1 MKTIQYK
8 FNDGSISKIN
18 VTDELYALH
27 LELLQEEKRNHW
39 KETRRHIS
47 LDYLMEQGADIADH
61 RDGDP
66 LSALIEKTDDEKLKN
81 ALSYLSDKQRS
92 LIEKVFYN
100 DLSLREIARQT
111 GISHQ
116 ALSQQLATIY
126 KKLKKLL

>member
-8 FNDGSISKIN
+8 FNDGTTKEIS

-61 RDGDP
+61 DSGDP
-66 LSALIEKTDDEKLKN
+66 LSALIEKTNDERIKT
-81 ALSYLSDKQRS
+81 ALSYLSDKHRA

-126 KKLKKLL
+126 KKLKKFL

>member
-8 FNDGSISKIN
+8 FNDGSISEIN

-27 LELLQEEKRNHW
+27 LELLQEEKHNHW

-81 ALSYLSDKQRS
+81 ALISLSDKQRS

-111 GISHQ
+111 GVSHQ

>member
-8 FNDGSISKIN
+8 FNDGSTKEIS

-39 KETRRHIS
+39 RETRRHIS
-47 LDYLMEQGADIADH
+47 LEYLMEQGVDIADH
-61 RDGDP
+61 DSGDP
-66 LSALIEKTDDEKLKN
+66 LSALIEKTDDERIKN
-81 ALSYLSDKQRS
+81 ALSYLTDKQRA

-126 KKLKKLL
+126 KKLKKFL

>member
-8 FNDGSISKIN
+8 FNDGSIKEIS

-111 GISHQ
+111 GVSHQ

-126 KKLKKLL
+126 RKLKKLL

>member
-8 FNDGSISKIN
+8 FNDGTTKEIN

-61 RDGDP
+61 DSGDP
-66 LSALIEKTDDEKLKN
+66 LSALIEKTNDERIKT
-81 ALSYLSDKQRS
+81 ALSYLSDKQRA

-126 KKLKKLL
+126 KKLKKFL

>member
-8 FNDGSISKIN
+8 FNDGSIKEIS

-47 LDYLMEQGADIADH
+47 LEYLMEQGADIADH

-66 LSALIEKTDDEKLKN
+66 LSALIEKTDDERIHK

-111 GISHQ
+111 GVSHQ

>member
-8 FNDGSISKIN
+8 FNDGSIKQVS

-27 LELLQEEKRNHW
+27 LKLLQEEKRNHW

-66 LSALIEKTDDEKLKN
+66 LSALIEKTDDERIHK
-81 ALSYLSDKQRS
+81 AISSLSDKQRA

-111 GISHQ
+111 GVSHQ

-126 KKLKKLL
+126 KKLKKFL

>member
-8 FNDGSISKIN
+8 FNDGTTKEIS

-47 LDYLMEQGADIADH
+47 LEYLMEQGVDIADH
-61 RDGDP
+61 DSGDP
-66 LSALIEKTDDEKLKN
+66 LSALIEKTDDERIKN

-126 KKLKKLL
+126 KKLKKFL

>member
-8 FNDGSISKIN
+8 FNDGSIKEIN

-100 DLSLREIARQT
+100 DLSLREIARQM

-116 ALSQQLATIY
+116 ALSQQLATIC
-126 KKLKKLL
+126 KKLKKFL

>member
-8 FNDGSISKIN
+8 FNDGTTKEIS

-47 LDYLMEQGADIADH
+47 LEYLIEHGADIADH
-61 RDGDP
+61 DGGDP
-66 LSALIEKTDDEKLKN
+66 LSALLEKTDDERIKT

-100 DLSLREIARQT
+100 DMSLREIARQT
-111 GISHQ
+111 GVSHQ

-126 KKLKKLL
+126 KKLKKFL

>member
-8 FNDGSISKIN
+8 FNDGTISEIN

-61 RDGDP
+61 DSGDP
-66 LSALIEKTDDEKLKN
+66 LSALIEKTNDERIKT

-111 GISHQ
+111 GVSHQ

-126 KKLKKLL
+126 KKLKKFL

>member
-8 FNDGSISKIN
+8 FNDGTIKEIS
-18 VTDELYALH
+18 VTDELYSLH

-39 KETRRHIS
+39 RETRRHIS
-47 LDYLMEQGADIADH
+47 LDYLIEYGADIADH
-61 RDGDP
+61 DSGDP
-66 LSALIEKTDDEKLKN
+66 LSALIEKMDDERIKN
-81 ALSYLSDKQRS
+81 ALSYLTDKQRA

-100 DLSLREIARQT
+100 GLSLREIARQT

-126 KKLKKLL
+126 KKLKKFL

>member
-8 FNDGSISKIN
+8 FNDGSIKQVS

-47 LDYLMEQGADIADH
+47 LDYLMEQGADFADG
-61 RDGDP
+61 DGDP
-66 LSALIEKTDDEKLKN
+66 LSALIEKTDDEKLKT
-81 ALSYLSDKQRS
+81 ALSFLSDKQRA

-111 GISHQ
+111 DVSHQ

-126 KKLKKLL
+126 KKLKKFL

>member
-8 FNDGSISKIN
+8 FNDGSIKEIN

-39 KETRRHIS
+39 RETRRHIS

-81 ALSYLSDKQRS
+81 ALSYLSDKQQS

-111 GISHQ
+111 GVSHQ

>member
-8 FNDGSISKIN
+8 FNDGSTSEIN

-66 LSALIEKTDDEKLKN
+66 LSALIEKTDDERIKT

-111 GISHQ
+111 GVSHQ

-126 KKLKKLL
+126 KKLKKFL

>member
-8 FNDGSISKIN
+8 FNDGSTKEIS

-39 KETRRHIS
+39 RETRRHIS
-47 LDYLMEQGADIADH
+47 LEYLMEQGVDIADH
-61 RDGDP
+61 DSGDP
-66 LSALIEKTDDEKLKN
+66 LSALIEKTDDERIHK
-81 ALSYLSDKQRS
+81 ALSLLSDKQRS

-126 KKLKKLL
+126 KKLKKFL

>member
-8 FNDGSISKIN
+8 FNDGTIKQVS

-47 LDYLMEQGADIADH
+47 LDYLMEQGADFADG
-61 RDGDP
+61 DGDP
-66 LSALIEKTDDEKLKN
+66 LSALIEKTDDERIHK
-81 ALSYLSDKQRS
+81 ALSLLSDKQRS

-126 KKLKKLL
+126 KKMKKFL

>member
-8 FNDGSISKIN
+8 FNDGSTKEIS

-39 KETRRHIS
+39 RETRRHIS
-47 LDYLMEQGADIADH
+47 LEYLMEQGVDIADH
-61 RDGDP
+61 DSGDP
-66 LSALIEKTDDEKLKN
+66 LSALIEKTDDERIKT

-126 KKLKKLL
+126 KKLKKFL

>member
-8 FNDGSISKIN
+8 FNDGTTKEISL
-18 VTDELYALH
+18 TDELYALH

-47 LDYLMEQGADIADH
+47 LEYLMEQGVDIADH
-61 RDGDP
+61 DSGDP
-66 LSALIEKTDDEKLKN
+66 LSALIEKTDDERIKT

-126 KKLKKLL
+126 KKLKKFL

>member
-8 FNDGSISKIN
+8 FNDGSISEIN

>member
-8 FNDGSISKIN
+8 FNDGSTSEIN

-39 KETRRHIS
+39 KETRRHTS

-111 GISHQ
+111 GVSHQ

-126 KKLKKLL
+126 KKLKKFL

>member
-8 FNDGSISKIN
+8 FNDGTIKEIS
-18 VTDELYALH
+18 VTDELYSLH

-39 KETRRHIS
+39 RETRRHIS
-47 LDYLMEQGADIADH
+47 LDYLIEHGADIADH
-61 RDGDP
+61 DSGDP
-66 LSALIEKTDDEKLKN
+66 LSALIEKTDDERIKN
-81 ALSYLSDKQRS
+81 ALSYLTDKQRA

-100 DLSLREIARQT
+100 GLSLREIARQT

-126 KKLKKLL
+126 KKLKKFL

>member
-8 FNDGSISKIN
+8 FNDGTTKEIN

-61 RDGDP
+61 DSGDP
-66 LSALIEKTDDEKLKN
+66 LSALIEKTDDERIKT

-111 GISHQ
+111 GVSHQ

-126 KKLKKLL
+126 KKLKKFL

>member
-8 FNDGSISKIN
+8 FNDGSIKQVN

-39 KETRRHIS
+39 KETRRHTS
-47 LDYLMEQGADIADH
+47 LDYLMELGADFADG
-61 RDGDP
+61 DGDP

-81 ALSYLSDKQRS
+81 ALSSLSDKQRS

-111 GISHQ
+111 GVSHQ

-126 KKLKKLL
+126 KKLKKIL

>member
-8 FNDGSISKIN
+8 FNDGSIKEIN

-111 GISHQ
+111 GVSHQ
-116 ALSQQLATIY
+116 ALSQQLATIC
-126 KKLKKLL
+126 KKLKKFL

>member
-8 FNDGSISKIN
+8 FNDGTTKQVS

-47 LDYLMEQGADIADH
+47 LDYLMELGADFADG
-61 RDGDP
+61 DGDP

-111 GISHQ
+111 GVSHQ

-126 KKLKKLL
+126 KKLKKFL

>member
-8 FNDGSISKIN
+8 FNDGTTKEISI
-18 VTDELYALH
+18 TDELYALH

-47 LDYLMEQGADIADH
+47 LEYLMEQGVDIADH
-61 RDGDP
+61 DSGDP
-66 LSALIEKTDDEKLKN
+66 LSALIEKTDDERIKN
-81 ALSYLSDKQRS
+81 ALSYLTDKQRA

-100 DLSLREIARQT
+100 DMSLREIARQT
-111 GISHQ
+111 GVSHQ

-126 KKLKKLL
+126 KKLKKFL

>member
-8 FNDGSISKIN
+8 FNDGTTKEIS

-39 KETRRHIS
+39 RETRRHIS
-47 LDYLMEQGADIADH
+47 LEYLMEQGVDIADH
-61 RDGDP
+61 DSGDP
-66 LSALIEKTDDEKLKN
+66 LSALIEKTDDERIKN
-81 ALSYLSDKQRS
+81 ALSYLSDKQRA

-111 GISHQ
+111 GVSHQ

>member
-8 FNDGSISKIN
+8 FNDGSIKEIS

-47 LDYLMEQGADIADH
+47 LDYLMEQGADIADG
-61 RDGDP
+61 DGDP
-66 LSALIEKTDDEKLKN
+66 LSALIEKTDDERIHK
-81 ALSYLSDKQRS
+81 ALSLLSDKQRS

-111 GISHQ
+111 GVSHQ

-126 KKLKKLL
+126 KKLKKFL

>member
-8 FNDGSISKIN
+8 FNDGTTKEIS

-47 LDYLMEQGADIADH
+47 LEYLMEQGVDIADH
-61 RDGDP
+61 DSGDP
-66 LSALIEKTDDEKLKN
+66 LSALIEKTNDERIKT

-111 GISHQ
+111 GVSHQ

-126 KKLKKLL
+126 KKLKKFL

>member
-8 FNDGSISKIN
+8 FNDGSISEIS

-100 DLSLREIARQT
+100 DMSLREIARQT
-111 GISHQ
+111 GVSHQ

>member
-8 FNDGSISKIN
+8 FNDGTISEIN

-61 RDGDP
+61 DSGDP
-66 LSALIEKTDDEKLKN
+66 LSALIEKTNDERIKT

-126 KKLKKLL
+126 KKLKKFL

>member
-8 FNDGSISKIN
+8 FNDGTTKEIS

-47 LDYLMEQGADIADH
+47 LEYLIEHGADIADH
-61 RDGDP
+61 DGGDP
-66 LSALIEKTDDEKLKN
+66 LSALIEKTDDERIKN
-81 ALSYLSDKQRS
+81 ALSYLSDKQRA

-111 GISHQ
+111 GVSHQ

-126 KKLKKLL
+126 KKLKKFL

>member
-8 FNDGSISKIN
+8 LNDGTTSEIS

-39 KETRRHIS
+39 KETRRHTS
-47 LDYLMEQGADIADH
+47 LEYLMELGADFADG
-61 RDGDP
+61 DGDP
-66 LSALIEKTDDEKLKN
+66 LSALIEKTDDERIKT

-100 DLSLREIARQT
+100 DMSLREIARQT
-111 GISHQ
+111 GVSHQ

>member
-8 FNDGSISKIN
+8 FNDGTTKEIS

-47 LDYLMEQGADIADH
+47 LDYLMEQGADFADG
-61 RDGDP
+61 DGDP
-66 LSALIEKTDDEKLKN
+66 LSALIEKTDDEKLKT
-81 ALSYLSDKQRS
+81 ALSFLSDKQRA

-111 GISHQ
+111 DVSHQ

-126 KKLKKLL
+126 KKLKKFL